1 MNQLTEVTQLK
12 AWKNWGIVAIALG
25 SLLLLTVIAAPQ
37 NPRLSGSTYS
47 HAPSGYG
54 AWYEFMEQ
62 QGVSMQRWEQ
72 PFSELP
78 DATTETSSGASSG
91 TGGMTLLRVN
101 SGLVSRELSP
111 DQRHWVEQGNRLIML
126 GVQAPVT
133 EADFTTAQPSEVGA
147 VKIET
152 TRRYIASSTQHT
164 QILGDRFGDIV
175 WQRSLDQGTLIVA
188 TTPHLA
194 ANAYQDEPGN
204 FKFLA
209 QLVEGNQSIWVDE
222 YVHGYRASEAVSAG
236 ASDSPQSWLGY
247 LVQTP
252 LMPAIIQVVI
262 IILVL
267 IVGMNRRF
275 GMPASLSSPSQ
286 NNSRA
291 YIQALAAVLQKAESS
306 IFVID
311 IIGRHEQLR
320 IQQVLGLGKTLV
332 NSQTLLAAW
341 THQTGHA
348 ASDIE
353 YVLTPYW
360 QKKRLS
366 ETDLIAWMK
375 RIQTLHQHLRHLN
388 PSL

>member
-1 MNQLTEVTQLK
+1 MNQLTEVTRLR
-12 AWKNWGIVAIALG
+12 AWKIWGIGAIALG
-25 SLLLLTVIAAPQ
+25 FLLIITVIAAPQ
-37 NPRLSGSTYS
+37 NPQLSGSTYS

-62 QGVSMQRWEQ
+62 QGVSIQRWEQ

-78 DATTETSSGASSG
+78 DALSGSPSETPSESGRI
-91 TGGMTLLRVN
+91 TLLRVN
-101 SGLVSRELSP
+101 SGLVPRELSP
-111 DQRHWVEQGNRLIML
+111 DQRRWVEQGNRLIML

-133 EADFTTAQPSEVGA
+133 EADFTTAQPSEVGT

-152 TRRYIASSTQHT
+152 TRRHTASSTQHT
-164 QILGDRFGDIV
+164 RILGDRLGDIV
-175 WQRSLDQGTLIVA
+175 WQRSLGQGTLVLA

-194 ANAYQDEPGN
+194 ANAYQNEPGN

-209 QLVEGNQSIWVDE
+209 QLVAGHQPIWVDE
-222 YVHGYRASEAVSAG
+222 YIHGYRASGAASAG
-236 ASDSPQSWLGY
+236 ASDRPQSWLSY
-247 LVQTP
+247 LAQTP

-267 IVGMNRRF
+267 IMGMNRRF
-275 GMPASLSSPSQ
+275 GMPASLSSSSQ
-286 NNSRA
+286 NNSNA

-306 IFVID
+306 TFVID

-341 THQTGHA
+341 NHQTGRS
-348 ASDIE
+348 ASDVE
-353 YVLTPYW
+353 YVLNPYW
-360 QKKRLS
+360 RKKRLS

-375 RIQTLHQHLRHLN
+375 RIQTLHQHLHHLDL
-388 PSL
+388 SL

>member
-1 MNQLTEVTQLK
+1 MNQLTEITRLR

-25 SLLLLTVIAAPQ
+25 SLLIITVIAAPQ

-62 QGVSMQRWEQ
+62 QGVSIQRWEQ

-78 DATTETSSGASSG
+78 NEVSGATSESG
-91 TGGMTLLRVN
+91 RMTLLRVN
-101 SGLVSRELSP
+101 SGLVPRELTP
-111 DQRHWVEQGNRLIML
+111 DQRRWVEQGNRLIML

-133 EADFTTAQPSEVGA
+133 EADFTTVQPSEVGA

-152 TRRYIASSTQHT
+152 TRRYTAPSTQHT
-164 QILGDRFGDIV
+164 QILGDRFGDSV
-175 WQRSLDQGTLIVA
+175 WQRSLDQGTLILA

-194 ANAYQDEPGN
+194 ANAYQNEPGN
-204 FKFLA
+204 FKLLA
-209 QLVEGNQSIWVDE
+209 QLVAGNQPIWVDE
-222 YVHGYRASEAVSAG
+222 YIHGYQ
-236 ASDSPQSWLGY
+236 ASDVASARTSDNPQSWLGY
-247 LVQTP
+247 LAQTP

-267 IVGMNRRF
+267 IVSMNRRF
-275 GMPASLSSPSQ
+275 GMPASISSSSH
-286 NNSRA
+286 NNSSA

-306 IFVID
+306 DFVID
-311 IIGRHEQLR
+311 IIGSHEQLR

-341 THQTGHA
+341 KHQTGRST
-348 ASDIE
+348 SDVE

-366 ETDLIAWMK
+366 ETDLIAWIK
-375 RIQTLHQHLRHLN
+375 RIQTLHQHLRH
-388 PSL
+388 